1 MERSNQQA
9 NSLAG
14 LKPIRTRRA
23 FEDVVLQLKQAVVEG
38 RLAVGDRLPH
48 ERELARQFGVS
59 RQSVREG
66 LRMLEGFG
74 ILSARRG
81 AGPDSGW
88 TVSGDGASG
97 LSAMLDLYSTLQG
110 IPISDLLEIRETLEM
125 QSARSASA
133 RASAA
138 QRANLVAAARSM
150 GAFTDAEQFLAADAE
165 FHVAIARASGNAL
178 AQLLMEA
185 IRESMQR
192 AMLLGF
198 TTITDWD
205 HEREVLIAEHAGI
218 ASKIRDGHGDAAAA
232 AVSEHICG
240 FYARVLDETG
250 GRRRQP
256 VMRPLN
262 EVAASM
268 AEIT

>member
-9 NSLAG
+9 NGLAG

-23 FEDVVLQLKQAVVEG
+23 FEEVILQLKQAAVEG
-38 RLAVGDRLPH
+38 RLAVGDRLPD

-66 LRMLEGFG
+66 LRTLEGFG
-74 ILSARRG
+74 ILTARRG

-125 QSARSASA
+125 QSARSASV
-133 RASAA
+133 RASAV
-138 QRANLVAAARSM
+138 QRAYLVAAARDM
-150 GAFTDAEQFLAADAE
+150 EEFADAQQFLAADAE
-165 FHVAIARASGNAL
+165 FHIAIARASGNAL
-178 AQLLMEA
+178 GQLLMEA

-198 TTITDWD
+198 KALTNWDYQRELLITEHTD
-205 HEREVLIAEHAGI
+205 IAC
-218 ASKIRDGHGDAAAA
+218 KIRDGHGDAAAA
-232 AVSEHICG
+232 SLHEHICG
-240 FYARVLDETG
+240 FYARVLSETAG
-250 GRRRQP
+250 RRQP

-262 EVAASM
+262 EAAASM